1 MHDTNP
7 MRKISIE
14 RLSFGARARAGGGVA
29 DVTEADVP
37 PQINHVMC
45 LKHVLDE
52 TVIFAEVETAA
63 FGGDDAGSV
72 LTTVLQDSEAVENA
86 LIDLGIFVG

>member
-1 MHDTNP
+1 
-7 MRKISIE
+7 
-14 RLSFGARARAGGGVA
+14 
-29 DVTEADVP
+29 
-37 PQINHVMC
+37 MC